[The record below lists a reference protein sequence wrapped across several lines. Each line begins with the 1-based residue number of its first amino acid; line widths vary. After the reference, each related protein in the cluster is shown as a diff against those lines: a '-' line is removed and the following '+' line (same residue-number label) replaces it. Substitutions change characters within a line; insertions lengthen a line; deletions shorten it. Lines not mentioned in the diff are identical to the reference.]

1 MGSGPL
7 QWRSPA
13 ASSPT
18 IPGMDSARPLRP
30 NDWRASHRYQR
41 ELAPDLRV
49 LEDLEQRLA
58 VLTALD
64 APMWVFDTE
73 RCQCLWAN
81 VAGLEIWRAD
91 SVHELQRRDV
101 AGTQSDAIYAL
112 VNDYLHRVLGG
123 ERITEWVTLEVRGN
137 TRRFM
142 HTYHPFRLLD
152 GRDVLLIEAKAAPTA
167 EELLAFTSDYTL
179 TVGLYELDGRLV
191 SSNPAFRKL
200 NEQHPLGHL
209 DALLPAERAF
219 TDWPQRLREQNQLLF
234 ETTLNTARGLA
245 WFRGELR
252 RVLAEDGRTQALLTL
267 YDLTEQRLRDSERAL
282 QENRAR
288 TERLLDSAEVATVV
302 MDLQSGEVR
311 VDRRWWSMLGYD
323 VPIEVLAPNTWR
335 ELLHPDDRALLE
347 AEMERVRTRA
357 TNGWDLELRLRAKDG
372 SWRWV
377 LDRSVVTRRGE
388 RGEAVE
394 TGGIHLDIHA
404 RKEAEEQLR
413 TSETRQRVLL
423 GALPDLMCVVDL
435 DGTLAEVHVNN
446 PAEWGLGKG
455 IKAGDNVRDLLSP
468 SALQLFQ
475 RSQRHVLKTGQMV
488 SGSYESDRPGRGIR
502 YREMRTVPYGPA
514 RTLTLV
520 RDITE
525 QRRAELQHE
534 QAVKQL
540 QQAQKMDALG
550 QLTGGIAHDFNNLL
564 ASMLGYSWLAAQHP
578 LVANDAKLSEYHKA
592 ITAAGERG
600 RDLVQKMLT
609 FSRRGGTEP
618 VAAVA
623 PVPVVEDAFRMLRSL
638 IPSRFELSF
647 EQAGDI
653 PQLAVDGT
661 ELQQVLVNL
670 VVNSR
675 DAMSDPGE
683 IRVRLDCEDTSG
695 HFCSSCQRG
704 VEGRHVRLS
713 VTDTGCGMTPD
724 VQERMFDPFFTTKA
738 VGAGTGI
745 GLSTVDGIVHR
756 YGGHLVVQSTPGLG
770 TRIEVLLP
778 VTPLPETGA
787 EATAV
792 IEEPVPAHPEA
803 RHLMVVDD
811 QPWLAEF
818 LAELLKADGYRVS
831 AFAEPEAALAAF
843 GADPTAYFA
852 VITDLNLGSMDGLAF
867 ARTLHAQAPEVPV
880 LLCTGDSQLP
890 GADALKAAGIQRII
904 PKPLPIDEV
913 KGLLGSLGRDRG
925 SLA

>member
-1 MGSGPL
+1 M
-7 QWRSPA
+7 
-13 ASSPT
+13 SS
-18 IPGMDSARPLRP
+18 SQPLRP
-30 NDWRASHRYQR
+30 ADWRASHRYQR

-64 APMWVFDTE
+64 APIWVFDTE

-91 SVHELQRRDV
+91 TVQDLQRRDV

-112 VNDYLHRVLGG
+112 VNDYLHRALDG
-123 ERITEWVTLEVRGN
+123 ERIAEWVTLEVGGN

-167 EELLAFTSDYTL
+167 EELLAFTADYTL

-200 NEQHPLGHL
+200 NEHHPLDHL

-219 TDWPQRLREQNQLLF
+219 TDWPERLREQNHLLF

-252 RVLAEDGRTQALLTL
+252 RVMAEDGRGQALLTL

-302 MDLQSGEVR
+302 HDLQSGEVR
-311 VDRRWWSMLGYD
+311 VDRRWWAMLGYD
-323 VPIEVLAPNTWR
+323 MPIEVVAPNTWR
-335 ELLHPDDRALLE
+335 ELLQPEDRALLA
-347 AEMERVRTRA
+347 AEIERVRQRA
-357 TNGWDLELRLRAKDG
+357 SNGWNLELRLRAKDG

-377 LDRSVVTRRGE
+377 LDRSVVTRRDEQGM
-388 RGEAVE
+388 AVE
-394 TGGIHLDIHA
+394 VGGIHLDVHA

-413 TSETRQRVLL
+413 TSEIRQRVLL
-423 GALPDLMCVVDL
+423 GALPDLMCVVNL
-435 DGTLAEVHVNN
+435 DGRLEEVHVNN

-455 IKAGDNVRDLLSP
+455 VQVGDNVRDLLS
-468 SALQLFQ
+468 SKAFELFQ
-475 RSQRHVLKTGQMV
+475 RGQRHVLQTGQMV
-488 SGSYESDRPGRGIR
+488 QGSYESDRPGRGVR
-502 YREMRTVPYGPA
+502 YREMRTVPYGPD

-534 QAVKQL
+534 QALKQL
-540 QQAQKMDALG
+540 QQSQKMDALG
-550 QLTGGIAHDFNNLL
+550 QLTGGIAHDFNNIL

-578 LVANDAKLSEYHKA
+578 LVAGDARLADYHKA

-600 RDLVQKMLT
+600 RDLVQKMLS
-609 FSRRGGTEP
+609 FSRRTGNDP
-618 VAAVA
+618 VAVIS
-623 PVPVVEDAFRMLRSL
+623 PVPVVEDAFRMLKSI
-638 IPSRFELSF
+638 IPSRFELAF
-647 EQAGDI
+647 EQQGEI

-675 DAMSDPGE
+675 DAMTDPGE
-683 IRVRLDCEDTSG
+683 IRVTLACEDTPDRY
-695 HFCSSCQRG
+695 CSSCQRG
-704 VEGRHVRLS
+704 VEGRYVRLS
-713 VTDTGCGMTPD
+713 VTDTGCGMTTE
-724 VQERMFDPFFTTKA
+724 VQARMFDPFFTTKA

-756 YGGHLVVQSTPGLG
+756 YGGHLVVQSSPGTG
-770 TRIEVLLP
+770 TRIDVLLP
-778 VTPLPETGA
+778 VKPLPKGTDA
-787 EATAV
+787 IAV
-792 IEEPVPAHPEA
+792 PAPVPPVAPPVQV

-818 LAELLKADGYRVS
+818 LSELLKPDGYRVS
-831 AFAEPEAALAAF
+831 SFAEPDAALAAF
-843 GADPTAYFA
+843 EGNPTDYFA
-852 VITDLNLGSMDGLAF
+852 VITDLNLGALDGLAF
-867 ARTLHAQAPEVPV
+867 ARTLRAQAPGLPIF
-880 LLCTGDSQLP
+880 LCTGDSQLP
-890 GADALKAAGIQRII
+890 GPDALRAAGIRQVI

-913 KGLLGSLGRDRG
+913 KALLAALGREAAG
-925 SLA
+925 